1 MLARTGSGVVATAR
15 APADAPP
22 LQERELVALWL
33 LGRVPEGVLPWPLLR
48 PGRAG
53 RGPGPDV
60 REAAFG
66 GPDGVVLCGDVE
78 VHLAAGDF
86 VHHGHLDDPA
96 YADVVLHLVWRDDR
110 PERGTPQPLPG
121 GGSAPTVEV
130 GPALGHDPA
139 RLRRLVRRG
148 PTGAEP
154 CADAALARGPAA
166 TSELVRAEGRRRL
179 AERTWRAADLA
190 AAHGWD
196 GAWDALLDGA
206 LLGSAGRRRETP
218 AQRAVLAARLTA
230 PLAPDVLRALRVLA
244 LDGGARPRVLIGA
257 FRAEEPS
264 ARAAPPRWAGMP
276 PCLCWPPRPP
286 PTTTPRSPAPPRT
299 WRSAGPRP
307 APTAA
312 PAPSRPSS
320 ARPRAA
326 RAPSTRR
333 ACSTFRTCG
342 APAAAAES
350 ALPLRGSRLRLVCG
364 VGTVIRLRLLAVDP
378 SILRSLVAA

>member
-1 MLARTGSGVVATAR
+1 MVATAR
-15 APADAPP
+15 TPADAPP
-22 LQERELVALWL
+22 LRERELVALWL

-66 GPDGVVLCGDVE
+66 GPAGVVLCGDVE
-78 VHLAAGDF
+78 VHLAASDF

-130 GPALGHDPA
+130 GPALGHDPS

-148 PTGAEP
+148 PSGAEP
-154 CADAALARGPAA
+154 CAAAALARGPAA

-196 GAWDALLDGA
+196 RAWDALLDGA
-206 LLGSAGRRRETP
+206 LLGSAGRRRETL
-218 AQRAVLAARLTA
+218 AQRAALAARLTA

-257 FRAEEPS
+257 FHSEGAVGPG
-264 ARAAPPRWAGMP
+264 RAAEVGWN
-276 PCLCWPPRPP
+276 
-286 PTTTPRSPAPPRT
+286 
-299 WRSAGPRP
+299 
-307 APTAA
+307 AA
-312 PAPSRPSS
+312 LPLL
-320 ARPRAA
+320 
-326 RAPSTRR
+326 
-333 ACSTFRTCG
+333 
-342 APAAAAES
+342 AAAAAAYDDAPLARATADLAERWPAPRPYGRTR
-350 ALPLRGSRLRLVCG
+350 ALASLLGPPPRGSGAQHAQGLLHLQDLWCSRGGCG
-364 VGTVIRLRLLAVDP
+364 QCPL
-378 SILRSLVAA
+378 SSHE